1 MFVEHHHHHHHRRRR
16 VPCADVVVRY
26 PALPSGVGDKVYII
40 DKTENN
46 PLTVTSDDG
55 RTHPAWAVSYDINT
69 NEVRAMDVESNPF
82 CAGGMSLANGSW
94 AVFGGNQPITTGEWG
109 GRGRGAWLMVMRVA
123 DVDVMLLFVLRRR
136 RRIDRRWCL
145 PRHGRRCRYPSA
157 QPLCRRLV

>member
-1 MFVEHHHHHHHRRRR
+1 MLRRR
-16 VPCADVVVRY
+16 VSSFCETDLGVDLVPTSCA
-26 PALPSGVGDKVYII
+26 PSGVGDKVYII

-109 GRGRGAWLMVMRVA
+109 GVGVVRG
-123 DVDVMLLFVLRRR
+123 
-136 RRIDRRWCL
+136 
-145 PRHGRRCRYPSA
+145 
-157 QPLCRRLV
+157 